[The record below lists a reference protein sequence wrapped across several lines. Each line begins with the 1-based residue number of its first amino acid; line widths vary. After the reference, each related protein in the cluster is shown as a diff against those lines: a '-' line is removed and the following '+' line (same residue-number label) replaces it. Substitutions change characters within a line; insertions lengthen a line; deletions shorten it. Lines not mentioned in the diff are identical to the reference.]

1 MQLDRRWCLIHATH
15 MTAEETRR
23 LAASGA
29 VAGLCPLTEA
39 SLGDGIF
46 NGSAFLTANGR
57 FGVGTDSNI
66 DIDPAAELR
75 QLEYSQRL
83 AHRARNVM
91 AGREGESNGLRLFA
105 EALAGGAQALN
116 RPIGALAAGRR
127 ADIVVLNGEHPD
139 FAMAGSDRWL
149 DAWIFVAGRSAIKD
163 VFAGGR
169 RVVEGGRHVD
179 RAAIAARYRATLQG
193 LADG

>member
-1 MQLDRRWCLIHATH
+1 MAND
-15 MTAEETRR
+15 ETRR

-29 VAGLCPLTEA
+29 VVGLCPLTEA

-46 NGSAFLTANGR
+46 NGSDFLAASGR

-91 AGREGESNGLRLFA
+91 ASREGESNGGRLFA

-116 RPIGALAAGRR
+116 RPIGAIASGRR
-127 ADIVVLNGEHPD
+127 ADIVVLDRDHSD
-139 FAMAGSDRWL
+139 FAAIDSDRWL

-163 VFAGGR
+163 VFVGGR
-169 RVVEGGRHVD
+169 KVVESGRHVD
-179 RAAIAARYRATLQG
+179 RAAIATRYRTALRE
-193 LADG
+193 LADD